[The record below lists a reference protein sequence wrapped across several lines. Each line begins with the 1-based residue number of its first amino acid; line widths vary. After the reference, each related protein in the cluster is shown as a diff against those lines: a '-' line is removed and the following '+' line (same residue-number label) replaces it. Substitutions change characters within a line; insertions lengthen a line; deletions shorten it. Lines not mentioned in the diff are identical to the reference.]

1 MGAAEGRRRTKR
13 YRASALR
20 GAYHCPLM
28 KILLANPRG
37 FCAGVYMAIDVV
49 DQLLDICGGEDN
61 LEANLEKSPP
71 KSPQKIYVYHEIV
84 HNRHVVQRF
93 RDRGAVFVESIDE
106 VPEGSIVVF
115 SAHGVSPAVRA
126 QARAKN
132 LTSIDATCPLVM
144 KVHAEAI
151 RYAKRGWQILLVGH
165 EDHQEV
171 IGTRGEAPDAIQ
183 VVESP
188 ADIPNLLIHDPEKL
202 IYLTQT
208 TLSLDDANVIIKALK
223 QAFPKINEP
232 PSSDICY
239 ATTNRQTAVRAI
251 APEAD
256 FVLVVGSKNSSNSVR
271 LTEISQNDGTPSR
284 LVDDAS
290 ELDPAWF
297 EGANT
302 VLVTS
307 GASVPEDLVHGVIE
321 ALITRFGGEVEQR
334 DVHDERV
341 EFGLP
346 STLKDLMRKRGI
358 DPETRR
364 IRIDREAD
372 TTAWLERKHI
382 PTRTVQVSIRESES

>member
-1 MGAAEGRRRTKR
+1 
-13 YRASALR
+13 
-20 GAYHCPLM
+20 M

-49 DQLLDICGGEDN
+49 DQLLDICGD
-61 LEANLEKSPP
+61 EKVF
-71 KSPQKIYVYHEIV
+71 VYHEIV

-93 RDRGAVFVESIDE
+93 RDRGVSFVERVED
-106 VPEGSIVVF
+106 VPEGAILVF
-115 SAHGVSPAVRA
+115 SAHGVSPQVRA
-126 QARAKN
+126 AARARD
-132 LTSIDATCPLVM
+132 LTAIDATCPLVM

-151 RYAKRGWQILLVGH
+151 RYARRGWQILLVGH
-165 EDHQEV
+165 RDHQEV
-171 IGTRGEAPDAIQ
+171 VGTRGEAPEAIQ

-188 ADIPNLLIHDPEKL
+188 ADIPNLVIHDPSKL

-208 TLSLDDANVIIKALK
+208 TLSLDDANVIIRALK
-223 QAFPKINEP
+223 AAFPDLHEP
-232 PSSDICY
+232 PTSDICY

-271 LTEISQNDGTPSR
+271 LTEIATNDGTPSQ
-284 LVDDAS
+284 LVDDAG
-290 ELDPAWF
+290 ELRAEWF
-297 EGANT
+297 EGVGT

-321 ALITRFGGEVEQR
+321 ALIERFGGEVEQR
-334 DVHDERV
+334 DVYDERV

-346 STLKDLMRKRGI
+346 GTLRELMRTRGV
-358 DPETRR
+358 DPDSRR

-372 TTAWLERKHI
+372 TAAWLERKHI
-382 PTRTVQVSIRESES
+382 PNRTVQVTLRASESSDELRGESEHGHA